1 MSDKKEK
8 ATPAIDPEIAAL
20 EAEINMLKG
29 MMEVVDKKARIDS
42 NVNNALFHVVKRYR
56 MYRRDGK

>member
-8 ATPAIDPEIAAL
+8 PTPAIDPEIAAL
-20 EAEINMLKG
+20 KAELNMLKG
-29 MMEVVDKKARIDS
+29 MMETVDKKARIDS

>member
-8 ATPAIDPEIAAL
+8 ATPAIDPKIAAL